1 QSVTRLV
8 SSSSSPRPDRVG
20 HRSGRHVHSFSFSPD
35 GNVIAYTRGN
45 GRSGP
50 AYRSDVF
57 AVRLSDGVLTRLTY
71 DGHSA
76 SPHWGPEWI
85 VYERFRWGG
94 GIGTFGRLWLMRP
107 DGSGK
112 R

>member
-1 QSVTRLV
+1 MLAISDSTGLFVLEPASGSR
-8 SSSSSPRPDRVG
+8 RVIV
-20 HRSGRHVHSFSFSPD
+20 RGRHVHSFSFSPD

-85 VYERFRWGG
+85 VYDQTVPRSTKHISIVSCTCGV
-94 GIGTFGRLWLMRP
+94 
-107 DGSGK
+107 S
-112 R
+112 